1 MSYSTAEVNR
11 LMKTFT
17 YVVGLYE
24 SVGFNHLSKLEI
36 RGLQDDLAPVLEMF
50 QESAKAYPTQGAL
63 YLNKLG
69 AVLIRLSF
77 LMWHNRHETQEE
89 FEELIKNYK
98 PIENTLQVSVSD
110 LV

>member
-1 MSYSTAEVNR
+1 MRYQAHEVQAMMSEFNR
-11 LMKTFT
+11 I
-17 YVVGLYE
+17 YGLYE
-24 SVGFNHLSKLEI
+24 TVGFDHLSKQEI
-36 RGLQDDLAPVLEMF
+36 REIQDDLAPVLEMF

-98 PIENTLQVSVSD
+98 LIENTLHVSVSD